1 LANLAELREVC
12 RSVAHT
18 GCKVG
23 IEHAGA
29 EAFNLQA
36 MNDLGLHYVKI
47 DGAIVE
53 GIHRSPETQG
63 LVRGLCTVAHSIGVL
78 IIAENC
84 HDPADFATLA
94 DLGVDGMTGP
104 AVGAGHD

>member
-1 LANLAELREVC
+1 
-12 RSVAHT
+12 VAHT

-53 GIHRSPETQG
+53 GIHRSTETQG

-84 HDPADFATLA
+84 HDPADFAVLA
-94 DLGVDGMTGP
+94 DLGVDGITGH
-104 AVGAGHD
+104 AVGAWRD